1 MLDINI
7 QDQVYKYIG
16 YIGIKYIGDIGIKYI
31 GDIGIKY
38 IGLGLSKLIN

>member
-31 GDIGIKY
+31 G
-38 IGLGLSKLIN
+38 LGLSKLIEFRFNN